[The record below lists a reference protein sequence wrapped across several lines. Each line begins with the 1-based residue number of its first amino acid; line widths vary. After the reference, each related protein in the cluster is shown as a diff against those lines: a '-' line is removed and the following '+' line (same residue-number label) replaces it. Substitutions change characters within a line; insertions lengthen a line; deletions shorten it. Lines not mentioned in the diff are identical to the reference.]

1 SVLFWT
7 AHDDPPW
14 IAANSEL
21 ADVHAVR
28 QNYTIDHEI
37 KALFEELDP
46 SRHALTASGELD
58 QHLWAGWRWGSWKD
72 FSEALPLFVSE
83 FGAQAAPT
91 RSSSVWR
98 SLSSRWPVAGDDPK
112 WLYAGFQLPAWAE
125 RGAGLPTD
133 YRNLGDFVQ
142 AGQEYQAFLLAYA
155 IDQLRKRK
163 FEPCWGALVYQL
175 VDPFPAIGFG
185 LLDSS
190 RVRRVAYDV
199 VREAF
204 ALTRVI
210 IDPVNFTPMQ
220 PWGVAWRPGEDATV
234 RLVVVNDDPRLKGS
248 AQVRWSVWRERPL
261 EGGRMGWLRDSV
273 RRKSYSGW
281 TELSLPTAAEPAL
294 QLTSLTLPLD
304 A

>member
-1 SVLFWT
+1 
-7 AHDDPPW
+7 
-14 IAANSEL
+14 
-21 ADVHAVR
+21 
-28 QNYTIDHEI
+28 
-37 KALFEELDP
+37 
-46 SRHALTASGELD
+46 
-58 QHLWAGWRWGSWKD
+58 
-72 FSEALPLFVSE
+72 
-83 FGAQAAPT
+83 
-91 RSSSVWR
+91 
-98 SLSSRWPVAGDDPK
+98 
-112 WLYAGFQLPAWAE
+112 
-125 RGAGLPTD
+125 
-133 YRNLGDFVQ
+133 
-142 AGQEYQAFLLAYA
+142 
-155 IDQLRKRK
+155 
-163 FEPCWGALVYQL
+163 

-185 LLDSS
+185 LLDSA

-234 RLVVVNDDPRLKGS
+234 RLIVVNDDPRLTGP

-261 EGGRMGWLRDSV
+261 ESGRLGWLRDSL

-304 A
+304 AEGDYRLEAELRLPVGPTLRSALIFRVAEDLVTERPRPVLPAYLAERLAIGDSLRPDREGLLFTLRHLTRPAVLTSVGEIRLDGRPLDGVRVLVHTDSGRVPLPRRLELPVGRETNLLVELAHPLEAGEHVLELDVTVPGVASGRVRVRGMVPG